1 MTARFTPPP
10 RLDPQRIGILCA
22 FDALIELRLDTTRN
36 AEPLAA
42 ERLLRWLETT
52 GCATVT
58 AKADRTRTVSAA
70 RSSKPP
76 PSIPTQRYTTRADAA
91 RAAQELADQTGEKF
105 VLLAA
110 VETINPRTDQRA
122 LF

>member
-10 RLDPQRIGILCA
+10 RLDPQRIGILFA

-42 ERLLRWLETT
+42 ERLLRWLEHT

-58 AKADRTRTVSAA
+58 AKADRTMTLTLMGLRATATDASPAA
-70 RSSKPP
+70 LLRCW
-76 PSIPTQRYTTRADAA
+76 QREA
-91 RAAQELADQTGEKF
+91 RDLMTPG
-105 VLLAA
+105 V
-110 VETINPRTDQRA
+110 RG
-122 LF
+122 